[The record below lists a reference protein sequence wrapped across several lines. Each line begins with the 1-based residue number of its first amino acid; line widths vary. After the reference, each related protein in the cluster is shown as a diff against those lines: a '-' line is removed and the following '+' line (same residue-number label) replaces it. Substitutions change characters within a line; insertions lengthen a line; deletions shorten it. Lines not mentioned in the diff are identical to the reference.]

1 MLRQRILTALVLGP
15 LVMAA
20 IVWLPLAWLEVF
32 IGVVVTLAALE
43 WGGIM
48 QLPGPLAR
56 GLFATAI
63 ATLLG
68 LTSLAWGAL
77 PQGTAG
83 VLLGI
88 AAIWWLIALAWVLA
102 YPAGLPQG
110 RAMRGRETLAG
121 VCMLVPAWFA
131 VVALRAQ
138 GGAGGWLLLFL
149 LVIIWAAD
157 IAAFFAGR
165 AVGRHKMAP
174 HVSPGKTWEGAAAGV
189 AASSLI
195 AAACALPL
203 GVPEGAIPVFVALCA
218 VVASFS
224 IVGDLAVSMFKRHAR
239 LKDSGTLLPGHGG
252 LLDRIDSLTAAA
264 PAFLLGIKFLG
275 LFR

>member
-1 MLRQRILTALVLGP
+1 
-15 LVMAA
+15 MAA
-20 IVWLPLAWLEVF
+20 IVLLPLAWLELF

-48 QLPGPLAR
+48 QLPGAVAR
-56 GLFATAI
+56 GVFAAVI
-63 ATLLG
+63 AALIG
-68 LTSLAWGAL
+68 LTALAWRTL

-83 VLLGI
+83 VMLSVG
-88 AAIWWLIALAWVLA
+88 AVWWVVAVAWVLA
-102 YPAGLPQG
+102 YPAGLPPG
-110 RAMRGRETLAG
+110 RPMRGRETLAG

-131 VVALRAQ
+131 VVALRVQAAT
-138 GGAGGWLLLFL
+138 GAWLLLFL

-174 HVSPGKTWEGAAAGV
+174 HVSPGKTWEGAVAGV

-203 GVPEGAIPVFVALCA
+203 GVRAGAIPAFVALCA

-264 PAFLLGIKFLG
+264 PAFLLGIKVLG

>member
-1 MLRQRILTALVLGP
+1 MLRQRVLTALALGP

-20 IVWLPLAWLEVF
+20 IVLLPLAWLELF

-48 QLPGPLAR
+48 QLPGAVAR
-56 GLFATAI
+56 GVFAAVI
-63 ATLLG
+63 AALIG
-68 LTSLAWGAL
+68 LTALAWRTL

-83 VLLGI
+83 VMLSVG
-88 AAIWWLIALAWVLA
+88 AVWWVVAVAWVLA
-102 YPAGLPQG
+102 YPAGLPPG
-110 RAMRGRETLAG
+110 RPMRGRETLAG

-131 VVALRAQ
+131 VVALRVQAAT
-138 GGAGGWLLLFL
+138 GAWLLLFL

-174 HVSPGKTWEGAAAGV
+174 HVSPGKTWEGAVAGV

-203 GVPEGAIPVFVALCA
+203 GVRAGAIPAFVALCA

-264 PAFLLGIKFLG
+264 PAFLLGIKVLG